1 MLPGEAFQYLAS
13 PTGRQNPYPAYAAL
27 RSHGPVVRLR
37 PGFYAATG
45 YDAVNALL
53 RDPRLEV
60 RGWPDGAAARLIAD
74 SMMKANGSDHARVRR
89 LAADAFSPR
98 GTDRLEEV
106 VTARATALADHL
118 ARIGRDGE
126 AVDLMAEFAYPL
138 TIRIIGTLLGVPDG
152 EHQWLRERAQETT
165 AVLEPLRP
173 AGPATA
179 ADRAALELEAYVTE
193 LTRLR
198 RAEPGE
204 DLITALV
211 LAHDRDGSELSTRE
225 LVVNLVFLL
234 LAGFETSANLLGN
247 GLGALLDHPDLAAR
261 LRTDPGLTDR
271 YVEEVSRFDAPL
283 QLTSRWAPEPIEID
297 GIGSIEKGSHIL
309 LLLGAG
315 NHDPAHFTA
324 PDRFDP
330 FRDAQPSLSFGAGA
344 HYRLGSALAR
354 TEARLAL
361 PLLLEHLPA
370 MRRAG
375 PAVRRDRLTF
385 RGYANLP
392 VSFRN

>member
-1 MLPGEAFQYLAS
+1 MLLGEAFQYLTS
-13 PTGRQNPYPAYAAL
+13 PAGRQDPYPAYAAL
-27 RSHGPVVRLR
+27 RAHGPVVRLR
-37 PGFYAATG
+37 PDFYAATG

-60 RGWPDGAAARLIAD
+60 RGWPDGAASRLIAD
-74 SMMKANGSDHARVRR
+74 SMMKANGPDHARVRR

-98 GTDRLEEV
+98 RTDRLKEV
-106 VTARATALADHL
+106 VTAQAAALADHVAHL
-118 ARIGRDGE
+118 GRDGE

-138 TIRIIGTLLGVPDG
+138 TIRIIGTLLGVPAG

-165 AVLEPLRP
+165 AVLEPFRP
-173 AGPATA
+173 GGPAIA
-179 ADRAALELEAYVTE
+179 ADRAALELEDYVTE

-198 RAEPGE
+198 RTDPGE

-261 LRTDPGLTDR
+261 LRTDPDLADR

-283 QLTSRWAPEPIEID
+283 QLTSRWAPETIETD
-297 GIGSIEKGSHIL
+297 GIGTIEKGSHIL
-309 LLLGAG
+309 VLLGAG
-315 NHDPAHFTA
+315 NHDPAHFAA
-324 PDRFDP
+324 PERFDP
-330 FRDAQPSLSFGAGA
+330 FRDSPQSLSFGAGA
-344 HYRLGSALAR
+344 HYCLGSALAR

-361 PLLLEHLPA
+361 PLLLERLPA
-370 MRRAG
+370 MKRAG
-375 PAVRRDRLTF
+375 TAARRDRLTF
-385 RGYANLP
+385 RGYAGLP
-392 VSFRN
+392 VSWGD

>member
-1 MLPGEAFQYLAS
+1 MLLGEALQYLAS
-13 PTGRQNPYPAYAAL
+13 PAGRQDPYPAYAAL

-74 SMMKANGSDHARVRR
+74 SMMKANGPDHARVRR

-98 GTDRLEEV
+98 RTDRLKEV
-106 VTARATALADHL
+106 VSAQAVVLADHL
-118 ARIGRDGE
+118 ARIGRNGE

-138 TIRIIGTLLGVPDG
+138 TIRVIGTLLGVPAD

-165 AVLEPLRP
+165 AVLEPFRP
-173 AGPATA
+173 AGPATT

-198 RAEPGE
+198 RTEPGE
-204 DLITALV
+204 DLITALAP
-211 LAHDRDGSELSTRE
+211 AHDHDDSELSARE
-225 LVVNLVFLL
+225 LVANLVFLL

-247 GLGALLDHPDLAAR
+247 GLGVLLDHPGHAAR
-261 LRTDPGLTDR
+261 LRTDPDLADR
-271 YVEEVSRFDAPL
+271 YVEEVSRLDAPL
-283 QLTSRWAPEPIEID
+283 QLTSRWAPEPIGID
-297 GIGSIEKGSHIL
+297 GIGSIEKGSHII

-330 FRDAQPSLSFGAGA
+330 FRDSPPSLSFGAGA
-344 HYRLGSALAR
+344 HYCLGSALAR

-361 PLLLEHLPA
+361 PLLLERLPA

-385 RGYANLP
+385 RGYANLT

>member
-1 MLPGEAFQYLAS
+1 MLLGEALQYLAS
-13 PTGRQNPYPAYAAL
+13 PAGRQDPCPAYAAL

-37 PGFYAATG
+37 PGFYTATG

-74 SMMKANGSDHARVRR
+74 SMMKANGPDHARVRR

-98 GTDRLEEV
+98 RTDRLKEV
-106 VTARATALADHL
+106 VSAQAVVLADHL
-118 ARIGRDGE
+118 ARIGRNGE

-138 TIRIIGTLLGVPDG
+138 TIRVIGTLLGVPAD

-165 AVLEPLRP
+165 AVLEPFRP
-173 AGPATA
+173 DGPATT

-198 RAEPGE
+198 RTEPGE
-204 DLITALV
+204 DLITALAP
-211 LAHDRDGSELSTRE
+211 AHDHDSSELSARE
-225 LVVNLVFLL
+225 LVANLVFLL

-247 GLGALLDHPDLAAR
+247 GLGVLLDHPGHAAR
-261 LRTDPGLTDR
+261 LRTDPDLADR
-271 YVEEVSRFDAPL
+271 YVEEVSRLDAPL
-283 QLTSRWAPEPIEID
+283 QLTSRWAPEPIGID

-330 FRDAQPSLSFGAGA
+330 FRDSPPSLSFGAGA
-344 HYRLGSALAR
+344 HYCLGSALAR

-361 PLLLEHLPA
+361 PLLLERLPT

-385 RGYANLP
+385 RGYANLT

>member
-74 SMMKANGSDHARVRR
+74 SMMKANGPDHARVRR

-98 GTDRLEEV
+98 GTDRLKEV

-118 ARIGRDGE
+118 AQIGRDGE
-126 AVDLMAEFAYPL
+126 AVDLMDEFAYPL
-138 TIRIIGTLLGVPDG
+138 TIRIIGTLLGVPAG

-165 AVLEPLRP
+165 AVLEPFRP
-173 AGPATA
+173 TGPATA
-179 ADRAALELEAYVTE
+179 ADRAALDLEAYVTE

-198 RAEPGE
+198 RTEPGE

-247 GLGALLDHPDLAAR
+247 SLGALLDHPDLAAR

-330 FRDAQPSLSFGAGA
+330 FRDSPPSLSFGAGA
-344 HYRLGSALAR
+344 HYCLGSALAR

-361 PLLLEHLPA
+361 PLLLERLPA

-375 PAVRRDRLTF
+375 PAARRDRLTF

>member
-74 SMMKANGSDHARVRR
+74 SMMKANGPDHARVRR

-98 GTDRLEEV
+98 GTDRLKEV
-106 VTARATALADHL
+106 VTARATTLADHL

-126 AVDLMAEFAYPL
+126 TVDLMAEFAYPL
-138 TIRIIGTLLGVPDG
+138 TIRIIGTLLGVPAG

-165 AVLEPLRP
+165 AVLEPFRP

-198 RAEPGE
+198 RTEPGE

-315 NHDPAHFTA
+315 NHDPAHFAA
-324 PDRFDP
+324 PDRLDP
-330 FRDAQPSLSFGAGA
+330 FRDSPPSLSFGAGA
-344 HYRLGSALAR
+344 HYCLGSALAR

-361 PLLLEHLPA
+361 PLLLERLPVI
-370 MRRAG
+370 RRAG
-375 PAVRRDRLTF
+375 TAVRRDRLTF